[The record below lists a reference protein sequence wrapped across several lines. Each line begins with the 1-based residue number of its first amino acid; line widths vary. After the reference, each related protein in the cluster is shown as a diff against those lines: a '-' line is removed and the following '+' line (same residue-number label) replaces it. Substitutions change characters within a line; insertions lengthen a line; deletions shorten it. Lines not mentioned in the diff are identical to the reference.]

1 MKELQAV
8 LMNEAEITKDEI
20 VSRISSQG
28 KTASGATQ
36 NSFDV
41 APTGPLSVG
50 IYGFRY
56 AGVMERGRGRGGIPA
71 GFVHV
76 LDRWARA
83 KGITFTTDSDRSR
96 FLYATARQIA
106 EHGFNPSYYR
116 DIFTTP
122 LENLAN
128 RLPLSLADAFVAAV
142 DNRVFTKRP

>member
-1 MKELQAV
+1 MKELETV
-8 LMNEAEITKDEI
+8 LMSEAEITKEEI
-20 VSRISSQG
+20 VGRIVSQG

-36 NSFDV
+36 NSFYV
-41 APTGPLSVG
+41 APSGRMSVG

-71 GFVHV
+71 GFVHI

-83 KGITFTTDSDRSR
+83 KGITFATDSDRSR
-96 FLYATARQIA
+96 FLYATAKQIA
-106 EHGFNPSYYR
+106 QQGFNPSYYR

-142 DNRVFTKRP
+142 DNRIFTKRL